1 MIYYFMRNWKM
12 LKSGN
17 LEKSEKNILRA
28 FAWTRAKNLRRLLD
42 KYAVARTE
50 HDALVKSTTKIF
62 SNFVAFSEKPNFTWN
77 DK

>member
-1 MIYYFMRNWKM
+1 MHPPKTTIKIDGYLINQLPTFV
-12 LKSGN
+12 L
-17 LEKSEKNILRA
+17 
-28 FAWTRAKNLRRLLD
+28 KNLRRLLD

-50 HDALVKSTTKIF
+50 HGALVKSTTKIF